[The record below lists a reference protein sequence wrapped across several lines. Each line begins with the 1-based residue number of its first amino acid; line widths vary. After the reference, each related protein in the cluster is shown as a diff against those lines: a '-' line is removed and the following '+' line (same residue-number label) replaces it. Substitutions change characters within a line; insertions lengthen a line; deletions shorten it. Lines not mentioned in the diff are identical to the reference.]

1 MSLRYSWRQQN
12 NLKRENRRMWGIKTW
27 MNKCSEVQL
36 YCLSQGALGNI
47 TKNFGQQI
55 EILGIGIR
63 NGLLQKPML
72 LETARILK
80 RVLDF

>member
-1 MSLRYSWRQQN
+1 MGY
-12 NLKRENRRMWGIKTW
+12 KKIMW
-27 MNKCSEVQL
+27 MNECSEVQL
-36 YCLSQGALGNI
+36 YRLSKGALGNV
-47 TKNFGQQI
+47 TKNFGQRI

-63 NGLLQKPML
+63 NGLLQKPTL